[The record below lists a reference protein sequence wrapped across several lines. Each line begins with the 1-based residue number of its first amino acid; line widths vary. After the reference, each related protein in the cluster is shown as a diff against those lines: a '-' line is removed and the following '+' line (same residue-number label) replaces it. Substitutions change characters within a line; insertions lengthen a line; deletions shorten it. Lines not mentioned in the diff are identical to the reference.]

1 MKSYNY
7 EISEIAN
14 KFGATVEES
23 TCERNGYPSCI
34 RPCIFGFD
42 TLSEAEQAADE
53 LKSMINDEDVYVDV
67 QHFIKRDGMH
77 LWYRTGNNAYEMY
90 NMATELR
97 DSQIAYEAAQAEDW
111 LAERAERL
119 KDEDYLDYL
128 GITLEAYNENTQK
141 VYNAI
146 KNLKSNQLI
155 VVDSDC
161 YDGYIEMMEAEAMS
175 YHKDVYI
182 YAIGISINW

>member
-1 MKSYNY
+1 MKTYNF

-14 KFGATVEES
+14 KFGANVQES

-53 LKSMINDEDVYVDV
+53 LKSMINDSEVQVDV
-67 QHFIKRDGMH
+67 QHFIKRDGWN
-77 LWYRTGNNAYEMY
+77 LWYRTGNNAYQMY
-90 NMATELR
+90 DMTSELR
-97 DSQIAYEAAQAEDW
+97 DSQIAYNAAQAEDW
-111 LAERAERL
+111 LAERAERIE
-119 KDEDYLDYL
+119 DENYLDYL
-128 GITLEAYNENTQK
+128 GITLEQYNENTKK

-146 KNLKSNQLI
+146 KDLMDNQII

-161 YDGYIEMMEAEAMS
+161 YDGYIEIMESKAIA
-175 YHKDVYI
+175 YHEDVYT